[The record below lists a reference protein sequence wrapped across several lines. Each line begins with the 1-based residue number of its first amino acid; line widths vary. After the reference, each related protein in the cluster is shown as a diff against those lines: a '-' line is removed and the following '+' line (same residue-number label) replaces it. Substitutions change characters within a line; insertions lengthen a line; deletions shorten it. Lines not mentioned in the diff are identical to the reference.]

1 MQDEIETIL
10 SGYGLVEGP
19 RWAADKGL
27 FFCDS
32 HQGGVFRRDGAG
44 KIETIIPRRKGVGG
58 IALHADG
65 GIVVS
70 GRNICH
76 VKQGVS
82 RVLFELDGAARF
94 NDIATDP
101 SGRLYVGT
109 LRFDPFN
116 PDALPTPGELYRIE
130 SEGVATKL
138 YDDVGLT
145 NGIGFSPDGQT
156 IYHSDSLRRHI
167 IAHRMKDDGNC
178 IDRHIFAELPKGAP
192 DGLCVDADGGVW
204 VAAYADGAILRF
216 TPQGELDQKIDLPAK
231 KVTSLCFGEDGL
243 RTLYVTSAD
252 NQTDESLGGCIFR
265 LRLGV
270 AGLAHAEVQ
279 I

>member
-1 MQDEIETIL
+1 MTNKVDIVV
-10 SGYGLVEGP
+10 SGYGLLEGP
-19 RWAADKGL
+19 RHDSKNSL
-27 FFCDS
+27 YFCDS
-32 HQGGVFRRDGAG
+32 HNGGVFRLDGAG
-44 KIETIIPRRKGVGG
+44 KVETIIPKRRGVGG

-65 GIVVS
+65 GLVVS

-76 VKQGVS
+76 VNNEVS
-82 RVLFELDGAARF
+82 RILLELDGAARF

-116 PDALPTPGELYRIE
+116 PDALPTPGELYRVE
-130 SEGVATKL
+130 SEGEATQL

-167 IAHRMKDDGNC
+167 IAHRIKSDGSC
-178 IDRHIFAELPKGAP
+178 TERHIFAELPEGAP

-204 VAAYADGAILRF
+204 VAAYSAGSILRF
-216 TPQGELDQKIDLPAK
+216 TPRGKLDQKIDLPAK
-231 KVTSLCFGEDGL
+231 NITSLCFGAEDL
-243 RTLYVTSAD
+243 HTLYVTSAD
-252 NQTDESLGGCIFR
+252 NQTEESLGGCIFR

-270 AGLAHAEVQ
+270 AGLPHAEVQ

>member
-1 MQDEIETIL
+1 MTAEIETIL
-10 SGYGLVEGP
+10 TGYGLVEGP
-19 RWAADKGL
+19 RFDDNQSL

-32 HQGGVFRRDGAG
+32 HNGGVFRRDGAG
-44 KIETIIPRRKGVGG
+44 QIETIIPKRKGVGG

-70 GRNICH
+70 GRDICH
-76 VKQGVS
+76 VTRGVS
-82 RVLFELDGAARF
+82 RVLFELDAAARF

-130 SEGVATKL
+130 SEGKATQL

-145 NGIGFSPDGQT
+145 NGIGFAPDGQT

-167 IAHRMKDDGNC
+167 IAHRIKDDGSC
-178 IDRHIFAELPKGAP
+178 AARHIFAELPKGAP

-204 VAAYADGAILRF
+204 VAAYAAGSILRF
-216 TPQGELDQKIDLPAK
+216 TPQGKLDQKIDIPAK
-231 KVTSLCFGEDGL
+231 KVTSLCFGGEDL
-243 RTLYVTSAD
+243 RTLYITSAD
-252 NQTDESLGGCIFR
+252 NQTDENLGGCIFR
-265 LRLGV
+265 LPVNV
-270 AGLAHAEVQ
+270 AGLPHAKVQ